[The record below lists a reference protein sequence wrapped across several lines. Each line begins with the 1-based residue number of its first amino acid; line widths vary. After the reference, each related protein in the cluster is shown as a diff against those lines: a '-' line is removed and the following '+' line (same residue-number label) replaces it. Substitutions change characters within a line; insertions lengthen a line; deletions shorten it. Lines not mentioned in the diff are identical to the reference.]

1 MIQFLAKN
9 SIQLSSL
16 QISSG
21 ERIIYVTD
29 TEDVY
34 IEKNGTRTQF
44 RDIIYLQSTINL
56 PIAPL
61 NKIYFT
67 LSDRLM
73 RYYYNGQWQILNS
86 SDGNSGNTTII
97 EGNAIT
103 LEFGSR
109 LGSGAETKLNYAKRI

>member
-34 IEKNGTRTQF
+34 IEKNGARTQF
-44 RDIIYLQSTINL
+44 RDIIYLQSVINL

>member
-16 QISSG
+16 QISSD

>member
-44 RDIIYLQSTINL
+44 RDIIYLQSVMNL

>member
-44 RDIIYLQSTINL
+44 RDIIYLQSVINL